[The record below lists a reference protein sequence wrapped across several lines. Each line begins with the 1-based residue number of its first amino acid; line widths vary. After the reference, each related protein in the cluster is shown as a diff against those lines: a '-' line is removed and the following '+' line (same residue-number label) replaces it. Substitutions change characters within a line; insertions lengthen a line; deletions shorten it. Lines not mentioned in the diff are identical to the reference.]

1 MEKLSVSPW
10 SIRAEGDFSVKF
22 VATVIAVAGIAYF
35 LGQLSVIK
43 ACFGF

>member
-22 VATVIAVAGIAYF
+22 VAALIFVGVIAYG